1 MDAKG
6 KYAENPQFMIRP
18 VNDTEMLV
26 SMSQTGG
33 RLPQKSMGKNE
44 YHKYPFVETLNYACL
59 AVFKV
64 EPHDKYLKHFDRQ
77 KLVYLSP
84 VKRERENSGRVKLQG
99 GQTYVMVPSCEVA
112 GTLGDVF
119 INIYINQPLRDCLIK
134 RVFHPK
140 DKNLAKEEVLP
151 KFIPEEA
158 EKVQVAPTWKLE
170 LVREMLPFMMNED
183 DELKGARDWG
193 DKDDTD

>member
-1 MDAKG
+1 MIKPAK
-6 KYAENPQFMIRP
+6 
-18 VNDTEMLV
+18 DTEMLV

-33 RLPQKSMGKNE
+33 RLPIKKGGKNQ
-44 YHKYPFVETLNYACL
+44 YYKYPFVETLNYACL

-64 EPHDKYLKHFDRQ
+64 EPHDKHLKMFDKS

-84 VKRERENSGRVKLQG
+84 VKRERENTGRVKLTG
-99 GQTYVMVPSCEVA
+99 GQSYIMVPSCEVE

-119 INIYINQPLRDCLIK
+119 LNIYINQPLRDCLIK
-134 RVFHPK
+134 RVFHPM
-140 DKNLAKEEVLP
+140 DKNLANDEVLP

-170 LVREMLPFMMNED
+170 LVREMLPFMITEE

-193 DKDDTD
+193 DKCQTD